1 MSLVALVTGG
11 SSGIGAAIVDAL
23 AAQGMIVLSAGRRR
37 QPLDRQAE
45 TAKLKGHKVTPVVMD
60 ATDRASVK
68 AAIAPHPRIDI
79 LVNCA
84 GAYSDGHFLDASEGD
99 LEALLRANLFSVMV
113 TAQEVAPRMPHGG
126 RIINIASRAFLGAP
140 RQSLYAS
147 TKAAVV
153 TLTRCMAIDLSDRGI
168 SVNAVSPGLIETPMT
183 DALPPE
189 RRAAI
194 QRTIPGGRLG
204 RPEEVASVVALLAGS
219 GGGYINGTNILV
231 DAGRSLG
238 GGMSS

>member
-11 SSGIGAAIVDAL
+11 SGGIGAAIVSAL
-23 AAQGMIVLSAGRRR
+23 AEQDMSVLSAGRNRH
-37 QPLDRQAE
+37 PLEQQAE
-45 TAKLKGHKVTPVVMD
+45 AAKRRGHKVIPVVMD
-60 ATDRASVK
+60 ATDRASVQ
-68 AAIAPHPRIDI
+68 AAIAPHPRIDV

-84 GAYSDGHFLDASEGD
+84 GAYSDGHFLDVSESD
-99 LEALLRANLFSVMV
+99 LDAMLKANLFSVLV
-113 TAQEVAPRMPHGG
+113 TTQEVAPRMPQGG
-126 RIINIASRAFLGAP
+126 RIINIASRAFFGAP
-140 RQSLYAS
+140 KQSLYACA
-147 TKAAVV
+147 KAAVV
-153 TLTRCMAIDLSDRGI
+153 TLTRCIALDLTDRGI
-168 SVNAVSPGLIETPMT
+168 SVNAISPGLIETPMT

-219 GGGYINGTNILV
+219 GGGYINGANILV

-238 GGMSS
+238 GGITS

>member
-11 SSGIGAAIVDAL
+11 SGGIGLAIVDAL
-23 AAQGMIVLSAGRRR
+23 AAQDISVLSAGRRQ

-45 TAKLKGHKVTPVVMD
+45 SARLKGHNVTPIVMD
-60 ATDRASVK
+60 AADRASVK
-68 AAIAPHPRIDI
+68 AALAPHPHIDI

-84 GAYSDGHFLDASEGD
+84 GAYSDGHFLDVSESD
-99 LEALLRANLFSVMV
+99 FESLLKANLFSVMV
-113 TAQEVAPRMPHGG
+113 TSQEVAPRMPRGG

-140 RQSLYAS
+140 RQALYAS
-147 TKAAVV
+147 AKAAVV
-153 TLTRCMAIDLSDRGI
+153 TLTRCMALDLSDRGI
-168 SVNAVSPGLIETPMT
+168 SVNAISPGLIETPMT

-194 QRTIPGGRLG
+194 QRMIPGGRLG
-204 RPEEVASVVALLAGS
+204 RPEEIASVVALLAGS
-219 GGGYINGTNILV
+219 GGGYINGANILV

-238 GGMSS
+238 GGMAL

>member
-11 SSGIGAAIVDAL
+11 SGGIGLAIVDAL
-23 AAQGMIVLSAGRRR
+23 AAQDISVLSAGRRQ

-45 TAKLKGHKVTPVVMD
+45 SARLKGHNVTPIVMD
-60 ATDRASVK
+60 AADRASVK
-68 AAIAPHPRIDI
+68 AALAPHPHIDI

-84 GAYSDGHFLDASEGD
+84 GAYSDGHFLDVSESD
-99 LEALLRANLFSVMV
+99 FESLLKANLFSVMV
-113 TAQEVAPRMPHGG
+113 TSQEVAPRMPHGG

-140 RQSLYAS
+140 RQALYAS
-147 TKAAVV
+147 AKAAVV
-153 TLTRCMAIDLSDRGI
+153 TLTRCMALDLSDRGI
-168 SVNAVSPGLIETPMT
+168 SVNAISPGLIETPMT

-194 QRTIPGGRLG
+194 LRMIPGGRLG
-204 RPEEVASVVALLAGS
+204 RPEEIASVVALLAGS
-219 GGGYINGTNILV
+219 GGGYINGANILV

-238 GGMSS
+238 GGMAL

>member
-11 SSGIGAAIVDAL
+11 SGGIGLAIVDAL
-23 AAQGMIVLSAGRRR
+23 AAQDISVLSAGRRQ

-45 TAKLKGHKVTPVVMD
+45 SARLKGHNVTPIVMD
-60 ATDRASVK
+60 AADRASVK
-68 AAIAPHPRIDI
+68 AALAPHPHIDI

-84 GAYSDGHFLDASEGD
+84 GAYSDGHFLDVSESD
-99 LEALLRANLFSVMV
+99 FESLLKANLFSVMV
-113 TAQEVAPRMPHGG
+113 TSQEVAPRMPHGG

-140 RQSLYAS
+140 RQALYAS
-147 TKAAVV
+147 AKAAVV
-153 TLTRCMAIDLSDRGI
+153 TLTRCMALDLSDRGI
-168 SVNAVSPGLIETPMT
+168 SVNAISPGLIETPMT

-194 QRTIPGGRLG
+194 QRMIPGGRLG
-204 RPEEVASVVALLAGS
+204 RPEEIASVVALLAGS
-219 GGGYINGTNILV
+219 GGGYINGANILV

-238 GGMSS
+238 GGMAL